1 MTENG
6 EIAWEGYRTEGL
18 KRAARLGNRG
28 PCVSTRNEPGA
39 AGRVGQDARRQPVR
53 VMVLASKSSC

>member
-28 PCVSTRNEPGA
+28 PCVSTKTG
-39 AGRVGQDARRQPVR
+39 
-53 VMVLASKSSC
+53 S